1 VGESVVAARY
11 LNLLCAVKESS
22 RSMLKGMVLLQAI
35 QLLPGMGHVFW
46 GSPHTF
52 SISLVMG
59 MVKTSEKDMN
69 MFEKNS

>member
-1 VGESVVAARY
+1 
-11 LNLLCAVKESS
+11 
-22 RSMLKGMVLLQAI
+22 MLKGMVLLQAI